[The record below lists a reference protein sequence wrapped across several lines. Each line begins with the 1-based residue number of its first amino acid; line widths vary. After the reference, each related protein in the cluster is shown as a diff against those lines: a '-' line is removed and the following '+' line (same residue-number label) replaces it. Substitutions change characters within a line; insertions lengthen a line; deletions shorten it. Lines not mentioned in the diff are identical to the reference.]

1 MMLLNYHDLLVAA
14 IVGSGL
20 AVYILFMIGW
30 CVYQQ
35 LSHQEISHQRL
46 NSSLGSLGE
55 KSFASR
61 SLNRYLV
68 SSFKYKKGINTP
80 EDEASDADCVI
91 CLLGFEDG
99 EDLQQLPRC
108 NHSFHAPCINMWLY
122 SHSDCPLCREPLEEV
137 ASEGNYP

>member
-35 LSHQEISHQRL
+35 LSHQEISQQRDQH
-46 NSSLGSLGE
+46 
-55 KSFASR
+55 
-61 SLNRYLV
+61 
-68 SSFKYKKGINTP
+68 P